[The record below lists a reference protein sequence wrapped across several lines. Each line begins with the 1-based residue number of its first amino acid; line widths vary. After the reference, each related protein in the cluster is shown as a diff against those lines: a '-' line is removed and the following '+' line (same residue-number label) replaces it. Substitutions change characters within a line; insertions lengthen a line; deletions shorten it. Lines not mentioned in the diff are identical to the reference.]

1 MSSDNNGLKTTEQKK
16 TPYLTQPVIYG
27 MHAYRRPGEDSSVY
41 FVDEERGIRKML
53 VDQEGNIQNFPGII
67 MENFWVEEVAE
78 RSLEPQVRF
87 RTYFE
92 FKGNGWTMYW
102 QVQPDG
108 RYWGDDGGFGI
119 ENDESDR
126 ALVTGFLIWLIWDKL
141 NSWKLKRTE
150 DSMN

>member
-1 MSSDNNGLKTTEQKK
+1 
-16 TPYLTQPVIYG
+16 
-27 MHAYRRPGEDSSVY
+27 
-41 FVDEERGIRKML
+41 ML

-87 RTYFE
+87 HTYFE
-92 FKGNGWTMYW
+92 FQGNGWTMYW

-126 ALVTGFLIWLIWDKL
+126 ALVTGFLIWLIRDKL

>member
-1 MSSDNNGLKTTEQKK
+1 MSSDNNGLKATEQKK

-78 RSLEPQVRF
+78 RSL
-87 RTYFE
+87 
-92 FKGNGWTMYW
+92 
-102 QVQPDG
+102 
-108 RYWGDDGGFGI
+108 
-119 ENDESDR
+119 
-126 ALVTGFLIWLIWDKL
+126 
-141 NSWKLKRTE
+141 
-150 DSMN
+150 

>member
-78 RSLEPQVRF
+78 RSL
-87 RTYFE
+87 
-92 FKGNGWTMYW
+92 
-102 QVQPDG
+102 
-108 RYWGDDGGFGI
+108 
-119 ENDESDR
+119 
-126 ALVTGFLIWLIWDKL
+126 
-141 NSWKLKRTE
+141 
-150 DSMN
+150 

>member
-27 MHAYRRPGEDSSVY
+27 MHAYR
-41 FVDEERGIRKML
+41 
-53 VDQEGNIQNFPGII
+53 
-67 MENFWVEEVAE
+67 
-78 RSLEPQVRF
+78 SLEPQVRF

-92 FKGNGWTMYW
+92 FQGNGWTMYW

-119 ENDESDR
+119 ENDEEVILQASVDMDGCF
-126 ALVTGFLIWLIWDKL
+126 TGPFRIY
-141 NSWKLKRTE
+141 
-150 DSMN
+150 SMGSEKY

>member
-1 MSSDNNGLKTTEQKK
+1 MNSDNNGLKTTEQKK

-78 RSLEPQVRF
+78 RSL
-87 RTYFE
+87 
-92 FKGNGWTMYW
+92 
-102 QVQPDG
+102 
-108 RYWGDDGGFGI
+108 
-119 ENDESDR
+119 
-126 ALVTGFLIWLIWDKL
+126 
-141 NSWKLKRTE
+141 
-150 DSMN
+150 

>member
-16 TPYLTQPVIYG
+16 TPYLMQPVIYG

-78 RSLEPQVRF
+78 RSL
-87 RTYFE
+87 
-92 FKGNGWTMYW
+92 
-102 QVQPDG
+102 
-108 RYWGDDGGFGI
+108 
-119 ENDESDR
+119 
-126 ALVTGFLIWLIWDKL
+126 
-141 NSWKLKRTE
+141 
-150 DSMN
+150 

>member
-1 MSSDNNGLKTTEQKK
+1 MSSDNNGYKTTEQKKKKK

-27 MHAYRRPGEDSSVY
+27 MHAY
-41 FVDEERGIRKML
+41 
-53 VDQEGNIQNFPGII
+53 
-67 MENFWVEEVAE
+67 

-119 ENDESDR
+119 ENDVSDR

-150 DSMN
+150 DSMD